1 MVLNIKMKDIY
12 QFNPYYLLWGDTSDK
27 WTVCCIVYVY
37 SMYSTLC
44 TPVRIRVKTADSEQV
59 TDMSGGGQA
68 GLAGPHYSTAGWQ
81 EDHHGVH
88 PVEMLARIAK
98 FQAQPE
104 PQYKP
109 QYERTGRLVLCTYAG
124 LQATGNGKLE
134 KQAKLVSARNMICQL
149 KKSNIGIVNEVV
161 AAGVTVDPSNNPHR
175 KPLVRQLGSFT
186 KFQSAGTLSSSFVSA
201 AATRT
206 GQGESSDIKTDPEV
220 ERFQAYIEGKAD
232 YPSESLP
239 GEVTRE
245 TAVPATTARIVFK
258 RAVTPTQPNQEMGG
272 GPKKIKK

>member
-1 MVLNIKMKDIY
+1 
-12 QFNPYYLLWGDTSDK
+12 
-27 WTVCCIVYVY
+27 
-37 SMYSTLC
+37 
-44 TPVRIRVKTADSEQV
+44 
-59 TDMSGGGQA
+59 MSGGGQA

-161 AAGVTVDPSNNPHR
+161 AAGVTVDPSINPHR

-201 AATRT
+201 AAAGT
-206 GQGESSDIKTDPEV
+206 GQSESGDNKTDPEV

-232 YPSESLP
+232 SPSDSLP

-245 TAVPATTARIVFK
+245 TAVPATAARIVFK
-258 RAVTPTQPNQEMGG
+258 RAVTQTQSNQEEGG
-272 GPKKIKK
+272 GPKKFKK